1 MAWKEKIV
9 TAAIFVSSLFGG
21 GAAKAAKVSNSE
33 MSSKE
38 DIEVIVDAENNDERK
53 NSNIYTGWGNDD
65 KKGSNI
71 YTGSGNSQTGNRNNR
86 GQSNIYTGSG
96 SSNRGGTSNIYTGG
110 GYSSN
115 PVKNRINNTKQAIKN
130 VVRRNVR
137 KFEQAGANWVYK
149 LDREYLRARDEA
161 RRDAYQKQRSDKKFA
176 QDFSVVLSNALIFK
190 YQVDNG
196 RNLKDYIPHNTRE
209 AIAEHAN
216 LESKKVYKML
226 RNNTNEDIIMEYMGQ
241 ALEGVGYTQNGN
253 IYEYRGQQVSIG
265 VNLVEQMGI
274 KKKGYTI
281 GGTNAYSYGN
291 SNGSYGSNIY
301 TGNGSG
307 TRTSNIY
314 TGR

>member
-21 GAAKAAKVSNSE
+21 GAAKAAKASNSE

-38 DIEVIVDAENNDERK
+38 DIEVIIDAENDDERK
-53 NSNIYTGWGNDD
+53 SSNIYTGWGDDD

-86 GQSNIYTGSG
+86 GQSNIYTGGG

-137 KFEQAGANWVYK
+137 EFEQAGANWVYK
-149 LDREYLRARDEA
+149 LDREYRRAKDEA
-161 RRDAYQKQRSDKKFA
+161 RRDAYQKQRSDENFA
-176 QDFSVVLSNALIFK
+176 HNFEVGLSNALVLK
-190 YQVDNG
+190 YQIDNG

-209 AIAEHAN
+209 AIAEYAN
-216 LESKKVYKML
+216 IESKKVYRML
-226 RNNTNEDIIMEYMGQ
+226 RNNTNEDIIKKYILQ
-241 ALEGVGYTQNGN
+241 AYGEVKHDEGSN
-253 IYEYRGQQVSIG
+253 IYEYQGQKVSISG
-265 VNLVEQMGI
+265 NLIEQTSL
-274 KKKGYTI
+274 KKNGHTN
-281 GGTNAYSYGN
+281 GG
-291 SNGSYGSNIY
+291 NIY
-301 TGNGSG
+301 TGNSSG